1 MSRKRGSRRERKN
14 GLRRITTPGAS
25 PGTLV
30 ADPLA
35 PRPDIQLIA
44 YGPDA
49 VREEKIHDL
58 GAIRDFLQKWPV
70 TWVNV
75 DGLGDASVLA
85 ALGEIF
91 GLHRLAMEDVLNV
104 HQRPKAERYDTN
116 YFIVGRMIERTD
128 QLTTE
133 QLSMF
138 LGKNYVITF
147 QERPG
152 DCFDPVRERIRKRG
166 GKIRQS
172 GPDYLTYAL
181 LDAFID
187 NYFPVLE
194 EYGEQLEDLEGD
206 VITHP
211 TANTVARI
219 QAAKRRLIVLRRAL
233 WPLREAVN
241 ILGREESPLI
251 TAETRVYL
259 RDCYDHTIQL
269 IDILEN
275 FRDIASSLMDVYL
288 SSVSNHMNEIMK
300 VLTIF
305 TTIFIPLTLIAGI
318 YGMNFN
324 TSSSPLSMP
333 ELNWYWGYPFA
344 LGSMA
349 VVALVL
355 LAFFRRK
362 GWLGSGSGRPHTSEP
377 GSGKA

>member
-1 MSRKRGSRRERKN
+1 M
-14 GLRRITTPGAS
+14 
-25 PGTLV
+25 LV

-35 PRPDIQLIA
+35 PRPDIQVIA

-49 VREEKIHDL
+49 VREEKIHDVD
-58 GAIRDFLQKWPV
+58 AIRDFPPKWPV

-85 ALGEIF
+85 TLGEIF
-91 GLHRLAMEDVLNV
+91 DLHRLAMEDVLNV
-104 HQRPKAERYDTN
+104 HQRPKVDQYDTN
-116 YFIVGRMIERTD
+116 YFVVARMIERTD
-128 QLTTE
+128 ELTTE

-138 LGKNYVITF
+138 LGSNYVITF

-166 GKIRQS
+166 GKIRHS
-172 GPDYLTYAL
+172 GPDYLAYAL
-181 LDAFID
+181 LDAFVD

-194 EYGEQLEDLEGD
+194 EYGEQLEELEGD
-206 VITHP
+206 VVAHP
-211 TANTVARI
+211 TTNTVARI
-219 QAAKRRLIVLRRAL
+219 QAAKRRLLVLRRAI

-241 ILGREESPLI
+241 VLSREESPLI
-251 TAETRVYL
+251 SSETRVYL

-288 SSVSNHMNEIMK
+288 SSVSNHTNEIMK
-300 VLTIF
+300 VLTIV
-305 TTIFIPLTLIAGI
+305 TTIFIPLTLVAGI

-324 TSSSPLSMP
+324 TSRSPLNMP

-344 LGSMA
+344 LGAMA

-355 LAFFRRK
+355 LAFFRRR
-362 GWLGSGSGRPHTSEP
+362 GWLGSGPPPRERSDSESGAGAGNS
-377 GSGKA
+377 